1 MIEFKKNNSFLNEE
15 ANTFLKSII
24 KNKSLANGYIFY
36 GAEGLGKKQTAL
48 QFIKEIFKQSSQ
60 SENIEER
67 ITNNNHTD
75 FLIIEPDSL
84 LQTKSSGSFDLK
96 KTIKSGS
103 EIIKIAQIRNIKTF
117 LSQKSI
123 NSEKKIVLIIDA
135 HLLNEAASN
144 CLLKTLEEPSNG
156 IFILLTSK
164 LNLLLDTIISRCQII
179 RFRSFSS
186 KQIQSIL
193 REYLDAS
200 KLNINTKLKFEDLI
214 NSANGSPNQ
223 LLKNIE
229 IWSDFSD
236 EIIRKLDSPIKNSIE
251 ILEISKSI
259 SEKLEIFQQISLV
272 NLIQTI
278 WWRKTKNVGLVKKLE
293 NLKYLLRKNI
303 QPRLAWEIAFL
314 KEYLDTSQLNINTIL
329 KFEDLINSANGS
341 PNQLLKNFEIWNSFS
356 DEIINKL
363 DSPIKNSMEIL
374 EISKSINEKLEIY
387 QQIYLVN
394 LIQTIWWRKTK
405 NIGLVKKLEN
415 LKYLLRKNIQPRI
428 AWEITFLKI
437 SLENT

>member
-1 MIEFKKNNSFLNEE
+1 MIEVKKNNFFLNEE
-15 ANTFLKSII
+15 VNTFLKNII

-48 QFIKEIFKQSSQ
+48 EFIKEIFKQSSQ
-60 SENIEER
+60 SENVEER
-67 ITNNNHTD
+67 ITNNNHPD
-75 FLIIEPDSL
+75 FLIIEPNSL
-84 LQTKSSGSFDLK
+84 LSTKSSGSSDLD
-96 KTIKSGS
+96 KTVKSGS

-117 LSQKSI
+117 LGQKSI

-164 LNLLLDTIISRCQII
+164 LNLLLDTIISRCQIV

-186 KQIQSIL
+186 KQIKSIL
-193 REYLDAS
+193 KEYLDTS
-200 KLNINTKLKFEDLI
+200 KSKINVNLKFEDLI

-229 IWSDFSD
+229 IWNDFSD
-236 EIIRKLDSPIKNSIE
+236 EIISKLDSPIKNSLE

-259 SEKLEIFQQISLV
+259 SEKLEILQQIC
-272 NLIQTI
+272 
-278 WWRKTKNVGLVKKLE
+278 
-293 NLKYLLRKNI
+293 
-303 QPRLAWEIAFL
+303 
-314 KEYLDTSQLNINTIL
+314 
-329 KFEDLINSANGS
+329 
-341 PNQLLKNFEIWNSFS
+341 
-356 DEIINKL
+356 
-363 DSPIKNSMEIL
+363 
-374 EISKSINEKLEIY
+374 
-387 QQIYLVN
+387 LVN

-415 LKYLLRKNIQPRI
+415 LKYLLRKNIQPRL
-428 AWEITFLKI
+428 AWEIAFLKI
-437 SLENT
+437 SMEDI

>member
-1 MIEFKKNNSFLNEE
+1 MIEVKKNNFFLNEE
-15 ANTFLKSII
+15 VNTFLKNII

-48 QFIKEIFKQSSQ
+48 QFIKEIFKQSSP
-60 SENIEER
+60 SEKVEER
-67 ITNNNHTD
+67 IRNNNHPD
-75 FLIIEPDSL
+75 FLIIEPNSL
-84 LQTKSSGSFDLK
+84 LSTKSSESSDLE
-96 KTIKSGS
+96 KTVKSGS

-164 LNLLLDTIISRCQII
+164 LNLLLDTIISRCQIV

-186 KQIQSIL
+186 KQIKSIL
-193 REYLDAS
+193 KEYLNTS
-200 KLNINTKLKFEDLI
+200 KSKINTNLKFEDLI

-229 IWSDFSD
+229 IWNDFSD
-236 EIIRKLDSPIKNSIE
+236 EIISKLDSPIKNNLE
-251 ILEISKSI
+251 ILEISKTI
-259 SEKLEIFQQISLV
+259 SEKLEILQQIC
-272 NLIQTI
+272 
-278 WWRKTKNVGLVKKLE
+278 
-293 NLKYLLRKNI
+293 
-303 QPRLAWEIAFL
+303 
-314 KEYLDTSQLNINTIL
+314 
-329 KFEDLINSANGS
+329 
-341 PNQLLKNFEIWNSFS
+341 
-356 DEIINKL
+356 
-363 DSPIKNSMEIL
+363 
-374 EISKSINEKLEIY
+374 
-387 QQIYLVN
+387 LVN

-415 LKYLLRKNIQPRI
+415 IKNLLRKNIQPRL
-428 AWEITFLKI
+428 AWEIAFLKI
-437 SLENT
+437 SMEDIGD